1 MTNSHGIHVID
12 TGFVRPHLDAAYL
25 IVEKGRG
32 AFIDCGVNHSV
43 PRLLAA
49 LADAGLAP
57 GDVDWLILTHV
68 HLDHA
73 GGAGALMQQLPNAR
87 LVVHPR
93 GARHMI
99 DPSRLWAG
107 ATAVYGEA
115 EMQRSYGQLVPVA
128 AERVVEAPDGHA
140 VELAGRRLVCL
151 DTPGH
156 ARHHNA
162 IHDPASGCV
171 FSGDTFGVS
180 YREFDTAQGPF
191 IVPATSPSE
200 LDPPALHRSIDRLVA
215 LQPGAIYPTHF
226 GRLEPVQRL
235 AAQLHEQIDAMVAN
249 GETYLPSGLIWGWRL
264 LSKQAPYEE
273 AAGYDEPVNG
283 QIVRKVLVLMTDGKN
298 TLSPTYPTH
307 VGTDTAK
314 SDQITA
320 ELCSNIKAKGIE
332 IYTVAFQVPDA
343 DSKTV
348 LESCASSASKYFDA
362 VSTAELETAFRRIG
376 MDFNPMRITR

>member
-235 AAQLHEQIDAMVAN
+235 AAQLHEQIDAMVAIAVAADCAARDARHAALRAGLRQLYVGRALRHGWSG
-249 GETYLPSGLIWGWRL
+249 GEDEAARL
-264 LSKQAPYEE
+264 LTIDIELNAQ
-273 AAGYDEPVNG
+273 GLGVWLDRRG
-283 QIVRKVLVLMTDGKN
+283 QRP
-298 TLSPTYPTH
+298 S
-307 VGTDTAK
+307 
-314 SDQITA
+314 
-320 ELCSNIKAKGIE
+320 
-332 IYTVAFQVPDA
+332 
-343 DSKTV
+343 
-348 LESCASSASKYFDA
+348 
-362 VSTAELETAFRRIG
+362 
-376 MDFNPMRITR
+376 

>member
-1 MTNSHGIHVID
+1 MKSPHGIHVID
-12 TGFVRPHLDAAYL
+12 TGFVRPRLDAAYL
-25 IVEKGRG
+25 VVEQGRG

-49 LADAGLAP
+49 LGAAGLAP
-57 GDVDWLILTHV
+57 ADVDWLILTHV

-73 GGAGALMQQLPNAR
+73 GGAGELMRQLPNAR

-115 EMQRSYGQLVPVA
+115 EMQRSYGALVPVA
-128 AERVVEAPDGHA
+128 VERVVEAPDGHE
-140 VELAGRRLVCL
+140 VVLAGRRLICL

-180 YREFDTAQGPF
+180 YGEFDTAQGPF
-191 IVPATSPSE
+191 ILPTTSPVE
-200 LDPPALHRSIDRLVA
+200 FDPEALHRAFERLLA
-215 LQPGAIYPTHF
+215 LTPVAIYPTHY

-235 AAQLHEQIDAMVAN
+235 ARELHEQIDAMVAIALTADQ
-249 GETYLPSGLIWGWRL
+249 GARAERHRAIGAGLRQLYARRLARHGW
-264 LSKQAPYEE
+264 QGE
-273 AAGYDEPVNG
+273 AATRDALLAVDIELNAQGLAVW
-283 QIVRKVLVLMTDGKN
+283 L
-298 TLSPTYPTH
+298 
-307 VGTDTAK
+307 
-314 SDQITA
+314 DQQTPPRH
-320 ELCSNIKAKGIE
+320 G
-332 IYTVAFQVPDA
+332 
-343 DSKTV
+343 
-348 LESCASSASKYFDA
+348 
-362 VSTAELETAFRRIG
+362 
-376 MDFNPMRITR
+376 